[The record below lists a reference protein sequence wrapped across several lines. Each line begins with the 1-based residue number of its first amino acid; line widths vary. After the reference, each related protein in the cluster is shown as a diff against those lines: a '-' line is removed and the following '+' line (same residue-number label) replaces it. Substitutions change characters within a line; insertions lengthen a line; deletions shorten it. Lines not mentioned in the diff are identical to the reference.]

1 MEQVQDILRRLNEY
15 RKKSV
20 PGQGDTDVTIREY
33 SFKVGQKNGESVVDI
48 RVDLSLT
55 PKSQGQQQTKAKTGK
70 PS

>member
-20 PGQGDTDVTIREY
+20 PDQGDTDVTIREY
-33 SFKVGQKNGESVVDI
+33 SFKVGQKDGESVIGVK
-48 RVDLSLT
+48 VDLSLT
-55 PKSQGQQQTKAKTGK
+55 PKSHEQTQAKTHK

>member
-20 PGQGDTDVTIREY
+20 PGQGDTDVTVREY
-33 SFKVGQKNGESVVDI
+33 SFEVGQKDGESVVGI
-48 RVDLSLT
+48 KVDLSLT
-55 PKSQGQQQTKAKTGK
+55 PKSQKQTQAENNK